1 LRASAAAN
9 SFIPKEKDF
18 LVEAAHAFHPNRRGD
33 IPAVP
38 MVTPGISGN
47 RGGALATPA
56 PRCSSLPSKVLRS
69 TLSKVL

>member
-1 LRASAAAN
+1 MFMTRKMN
-9 SFIPKEKDF
+9 F
-18 LVEAAHAFHPNRRGD
+18 LVEATHAFHPDRRGD

-38 MVTPGISGN
+38 MVTPVISGN

-56 PRCSSLPSKVLRS
+56 SRCSSLPSKVLRS